1 MAHTQK
7 TQSKFGRGVFA
18 VAILAVVVAAVLAFK
33 YRADEGSKKLADAT
47 LAVAQGG
54 AASSEPV
61 SNAAQAP
68 SDENLTGREAG
79 AAFSDF
85 VGTIQSE
92 LLSASVAGQIYMSK
106 IKQDISFG
114 DLQAFRSDAEAM
126 KSNIQNVAEKVGIV
140 PAPGNVTDADSEYFE
155 KVRAAALDLV
165 SLDMDMAVDIA
176 VNAHT
181 GMDVFDDVRDADKK
195 AKHLRKRLDDE
206 VMMGYQ
212 HFGYRR
218 NEVDAATLTLK
229 K

>member
-1 MAHTQK
+1 MVHTQK
-7 TQSKFGRGVFA
+7 SQPTRGRNVFA
-18 VAILAVVVAAVLAFK
+18 IAILVVVVAVVLGLK
-33 YRADEGSKKLADAT
+33 YRADERNKKLADAT
-47 LAVAQGG
+47 LAVARGG
-54 AASSEPV
+54 TASSEPA
-61 SNAAQAP
+61 SNAAQALRE
-68 SDENLTGREAG
+68 ENLTGKEAG

-92 LLSASVAGQIYMSK
+92 LLSASVAGQIYTST

-114 DLQAFRSDAEAM
+114 DLQAFRGDAEAL

-195 AKHLRKRLDDE
+195 VKHLRKRFDDI

-218 NEVDAATLTLK
+218 NEVNAATLMLK